1 MAPTTG
7 SATSVAKSGPGRKK
21 KPTTPTEPTRRS
33 TRAVVPRTIFSS
45 GVTKPKAAPKKR
57 KTTAVK
63 EKVVA
68 AAKKAKTTVTKK
80 KPGPKPG
87 AAKKTKA
94 TDAKVTKK
102 AKTKA

>member
-7 SATSVAKSGPGRKK
+7 ANTTAAKSGPGRKK

-57 KTTAVK
+57 KTTVVK
-63 EKVVA
+63 EKIVA
-68 AAKKAKTTVTKK
+68 APKKAKATVTK
-80 KPGPKPG
+80 KPGPKPS
-87 AAKKTKA
+87 AKKTKTA
-94 TDAKVTKK
+94 DAKSTKK
-102 AKTKA
+102 TKTKA